1 MKIKVNKN
9 TTCIMKGLTIWI
21 HQIFG
26 YIGNNSKCTVFMFQ
40 SVLEE
45 LVNQQSA
52 QYFYLSLFF
61 TERGLSAV
69 VLENT

>member
-45 LVNQQSA
+45 LVN
-52 QYFYLSLFF
+52 
-61 TERGLSAV
+61 
-69 VLENT
+69 